1 MRPPHASSRQ
11 RPLPFHSLL
20 ALLLALW
27 LAACAKAPALAPL
40 PPGAVVLAFG
50 DSVTFGTGAAPGAD
64 YPTQLGALTGWD
76 VRNHGVPGDTAQAA
90 RARIEAAIEETRP
103 ALVIVEIGGNDF
115 LKKRPEAAVRD
126 DIRAILDVARARK
139 IPAVLVAVPK
149 FSLFGTVAG
158 RLEDSPI
165 YAALA
170 DEARLPLVANVFAE
184 VLSDPSLKADPIH
197 PNAPGYRRLAEGIA
211 EQLRHSGLLARH

>member
-1 MRPPHASSRQ
+1 MRPSRGLFRQ
-11 RPLPFHSLL
+11 RLLRLLPLLF
-20 ALLLALW
+20 ALW
-27 LAACAKAPALAPL
+27 LAACSEAPKFSPL
-40 PPGAVVLAFG
+40 PAGAVVLAFG
-50 DSVTFGTGAAPGAD
+50 DSVTFGTGAASGAD

-90 RARIEAAIEETRP
+90 RERIRAAIAETRP

-115 LKKRPEAAVRD
+115 LKKRPEAAVRE
-126 DIRAILDVARARK
+126 DIRAILDVARAGNV
-139 IPAVLVAVPK
+139 PAVLVAVPK
-149 FSLFGTVAG
+149 FSLLGAAVG

-165 YAALA
+165 YATLA
-170 DEARLPLVANVFAE
+170 AEAQLPLVANVFAE

-211 EQLRHSGLLARH
+211 DQLRRSGLLAGH

>member
-1 MRPPHASSRQ
+1 MRPPHGLFRQ
-11 RPLPFHSLL
+11 RLLPVFSLL
-20 ALLLALW
+20 PLLLALW
-27 LAACAKAPALAPL
+27 LAACGKAPTLAPL

-90 RARIEAAIEETRP
+90 RERIRAAIDETRP

-115 LKKRPEAAVRD
+115 LKKRPEAAVRE
-126 DIRAILDVARARK
+126 DIRAILDVVRAVNV
-139 IPAVLVAVPK
+139 PAVLVAVPK
-149 FSLFGTVAG
+149 FSLFGAVAG

-165 YAALA
+165 YATLA
-170 DEARLPLVANVFAE
+170 EEAQLPLVANVFAE

-211 EQLRHSGLLARH
+211 DQLRRSGLLAGH